1 MPALSRTFHSLFYT
15 LPVNESVRAVS
26 FESGL
31 WLVLE
36 ESGDVS
42 VGKDKVDTVKH

>member
-1 MPALSRTFHSLFYT
+1 M
-15 LPVNESVRAVS
+15 NESVRAVS

-31 WLVLE
+31 RLVTE

-42 VGKDKVDTVKH
+42 VRTDRVNAVKHCDERAKRTLGSQVN